1 MRLKSFLVQAAACLS
16 VSYLTALTGYI
27 YAWPSF
33 TLDNFMSNETVLSH
47 PMNSMEIG
55 LLGSLTNIGALV
67 TTPFCSWTLNVLGR
81 KYSAVLFGLPFV
93 IAWAVI
99 SINNTVG
106 VVLACIAVAGAG
118 AAGQAV
124 SSVFIAEIAEDSIRG
139 AFASTTVTGYYVGL
153 LISYVLGGLLDYHQ
167 VVYTNLMMSLL
178 YIILVA
184 LLKESPVYLMQKG
197 NEEEARKS
205 LAFYRQADVT
215 SKEVE
220 AEINQIK
227 LQLDP
232 RLQKMLE
239 EEDVSLEDMKAMEL
253 LLKNKPKAEDEKK
266 DSEWRF
272 LLKSKSSK
280 RALTTCLIIMS
291 STIMMGSVVMQVYAE
306 PLFKEAVP
314 TINANRLSIFL
325 ALDFIVASALCSVC
339 VDRFGRKP
347 LMTITAA
354 ASGVCTFLLGTQI
367 RFRWAPDWS
376 TAFIIYLYSFVYN
389 LGAAVVPFI
398 LPAEMFL
405 PEVRGLC
412 NSIIMACMWITNF
425 VSLIIFNP
433 LVDCLGLGNVFCCF
447 AITCFLGALYS
458 HFYLPETKGLPA
470 DAIQLLFLKKKKV
483 VVAA

>member
-16 VSYLTALTGYI
+16 VAYLTSLTGYI

-33 TLDNFMSNETVLSH
+33 TLENFKSNETVLSH
-47 PMNSMEIG
+47 PMSSMELG

-67 TTPFCSWTLNVLGR
+67 TTPFCSWALNVLGR
-81 KYSAVLFGLPFV
+81 KYSAILFGLPFV
-93 IAWAVI
+93 LAWTI
-99 SINNTVG
+99 IYINNTVA
-106 VVLACIAVAGAG
+106 VVLACVALSGAG

-139 AFASTTVTGYYVGL
+139 AFASTTVTGYYIGL
-153 LISYVLGGLLDYHQ
+153 LISYILGGLLDYHQ
-167 VVYTNLMMSLL
+167 VVFANLALSVL
-178 YIILVA
+178 YILLIA

-197 NEEEARKS
+197 KEKEARKA
-205 LAFYRQADVT
+205 LAFYRQVDIT
-215 SKEVE
+215 SKEIE
-220 AEINQIK
+220 LEINQIK

-239 EEDVSLEDMKAMEL
+239 EDDVSLEDMKAMEL
-253 LLKNKPKAEDEKK
+253 LLKNKPEVEERKDE
-266 DSEWRF
+266 SEWKF

-280 RALTTCLIIMS
+280 RALATCLIIMCI
-291 STIMMGSVVMQVYAE
+291 TIMMGSIVMQVYAE

-314 TINANRLSIFL
+314 TINANKLSIFL
-325 ALDFIVASALCSVC
+325 ALDFIIASALCSVC
-339 VDRFGRKP
+339 VDKFGRKP

-354 ASGVCTFLLGTQI
+354 GAGVCTFLLGTQI
-367 RFRWAPDWS
+367 KYRWAPDWS
-376 TAFIIYLYSFVYN
+376 TAFIVYLYSFIYN

-433 LVDCLGLGNVFCCF
+433 LVDCLGLGIVFCCF